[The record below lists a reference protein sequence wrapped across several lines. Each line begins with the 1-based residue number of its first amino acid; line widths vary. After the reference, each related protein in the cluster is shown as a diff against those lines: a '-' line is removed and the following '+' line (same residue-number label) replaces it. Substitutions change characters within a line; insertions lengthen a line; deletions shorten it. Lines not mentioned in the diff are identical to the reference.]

1 MKSLLAAISL
11 TAVAL
16 GAASAHAN
24 AVVGQPAPAFTL
36 ADTNGK
42 QVSLADYKGKIVV
55 LEWTNPG
62 CPFVMKHYRSGNM
75 PALQK
80 KYAKDVVWLAVNS
93 TSAEHSDHM
102 TGAKL
107 NAFMQQYQSAPARY
121 LLDVDGKV
129 GRAYGARTTPHMYIV
144 DAGGKLAYVGAIDDI
159 ASASEADV
167 KTAKNFVAAAIEE
180 IKAGK
185 AVSNAS
191 TSPYGCSV
199 KYKN

>member
-1 MKSLLAAISL
+1 
-11 TAVAL
+11 
-16 GAASAHAN
+16 
-24 AVVGQPAPAFTL
+24 
-36 ADTNGK
+36 
-42 QVSLADYKGKIVV
+42 
-55 LEWTNPG
+55 
-62 CPFVMKHYRSGNM
+62 MKHYRSGNM

-93 TSAEHSDHM
+93 TNSGHSDYL
-102 TGAKL
+102 TGAQL
-107 NAFMQQYQSAPARY
+107 NEFIQRHSGAPARY
-121 LLDVDGKV
+121 LLDVEGKV

-144 DAGGKLAYVGAIDDI
+144 DASGKLAYVGAIDDI
-159 ASASEADV
+159 PSASEADV

-180 IKAGK
+180 MRAGK